1 MHRARINTRVLLLA
15 LVGAA
20 GSLLVSEASAD
31 SAAFTGSTICAEC
44 HQAEYRGWLTSDH
57 RNAMLAPD
65 ETSVLGDFAD
75 RRLAFHGIET
85 RFYRDGEDYRVDTIG
100 ADGERA
106 DYRIAWTFGHD
117 PLQQYLV
124 DIGDGHLQALNH
136 AWDSRPADQGGQ
148 SWYHLQPDEE
158 ITPEHP
164 FFWTRHTQNAN
175 SRCIECHA
183 TDVRK
188 NFASKNNS
196 YATSWIEPGVGCETC
211 HGPAS
216 RHVELARSNK
226 LSADKTGFT
235 RPKTKPLTWR
245 FEAGSSIAAP
255 VGAADDWYVDTCGGC
270 HSRRGSLDDIDLS
283 ASYHDQYRL
292 ATLDPGLYFADG
304 QIHDEVFVLGSFLQS
319 KMAAAGVTCNNCHEP
334 HSGKTLADGNA
345 LCAQCHLPAIYDSKQ
360 HHHHPENSAGAAC
373 VECHMPSRTYM
384 QVDDRRDHGFS
395 IPRPA
400 QSAQLGSPD
409 ACTTCHADQDAA
421 WAAAALEDWE
431 IAQKMDDW
439 SLLNHALANQDA
451 LALQRY
457 ARQATVPDPAPIRS
471 ATLTSSLAAFQS
483 RLAVELASR
492 QLASRDPLLRRNAV
506 SALAATPLQIRWPL
520 LQPLIADPVRAV
532 RLEVAPALAD
542 ALPQLGQ
549 QDAERLQ
556 PLLEEYRAYLAYIA
570 DTPGGQLSLGNLE
583 SRLGYPILAERA
595 YRRALE
601 IEPSFVPALI
611 NLADLMRTLGADR
624 EGQALL
630 ERALAVAPGSAVTHH
645 AYGLFLVRAGDRNKA
660 IERLRLAA
668 ELEDASPRHA
678 YVYAVALD
686 SIGNTSEAI
695 YFLDAASRRWPNQSD
710 LAFLQVAYRD
720 KLGIAEGIKAYL
732 SVLVA
737 ATPENPQVAAWR
749 RKYPE

>member
-1 MHRARINTRVLLLA
+1 MFDARARRLA
-15 LVGAA
+15 LG
-20 GSLLVSEASAD
+20 LLVFSFNAFATD
-31 SAAFTGSTICAEC
+31 ANFTGSTVCAEC
-44 HQAEYRGWLTSDH
+44 HQAEYQRWLASDH

-65 ETSVLGDFAD
+65 ESAVLGDFAD
-75 RRLAFHGIET
+75 ARLVFHDIET
-85 RFYRDGEDYRVDTIG
+85 RFYRDGEDYRVSTI
-100 ADGERA
+100 DGDGKRA

-136 AWDSRPADQGGQ
+136 AWDSRPAEQGGQ
-148 SWYHLQPDEE
+148 RWYHLQPDEK

-188 NFASKNNS
+188 NYDADKNA
-196 YATSWIEPGVGCETC
+196 YATSWVEASVGCESC

-216 RHVELARSNK
+216 RHVALARSNE
-226 LSADKTGFT
+226 LSGEATGFS
-235 RPKTKPLTWR
+235 RQSAKRLGWR

-255 VGAADDWYVDTCGGC
+255 VGKKDDSYLDTCGGC
-270 HSRRGSLDDIDLS
+270 HSRRGSLADIDLA

-334 HSGKTLADGNA
+334 HSGKTLVDGNA
-345 LCAQCHLPAIYDSKQ
+345 LCAQCHLPTVYDTTE
-360 HHHHPENSAGAAC
+360 HHRHPENSTGAAC
-373 VECHMPSRTYM
+373 VECHMPARTYM
-384 QVDDRRDHGFS
+384 QIDDRRDHGFS

-400 QSAQLGSPD
+400 QSAKLGSPD

-421 WAAAALEDWE
+421 WAVASLEDWG
-431 IAQKMDDW
+431 IAQKPDDW
-439 SLLNHALANQDA
+439 SQRNHALANQDA

-457 ARQATVPDPAPIRS
+457 ARQGAAPESTPIRD
-471 ATLTSSLAAFQS
+471 ATLTASLAAFQS
-483 RLAVELASR
+483 RLTVELASR
-492 QLASRDPLLRRNAV
+492 QLASTDPLLRRAAV

-520 LQPLIADPVRAV
+520 LQPLIADPARSV

-556 PLLEEYRAYLAYIA
+556 PLLDEYRAYLAYIA

-601 IEPSFVPALI
+601 IEPAFVPALI
-611 NLADLMRTLGADR
+611 NLADLLRTLGADR

-630 ERALAVAPGSAVTHH
+630 ERALVIAPDSAAAQH
-645 AYGLFLVRAGDRNKA
+645 AYGLYLIRAGRRDEA
-660 IERLRLAA
+660 LERLQRATALD
-668 ELEDASPRHA
+668 DASPRHA

-695 YFLDAASRRWPNQSD
+695 DFLDAASRRWPNQSD

-720 KLGIAEGIKAYL
+720 KLGVTEGIAAHL
-732 SVLVA
+732 SVLIA
-737 ATPENPQVAAWR
+737 AAPENPQVAAWR